1 MILIGSANLFAPSPT
16 KICHLGGIAWDMV
29 NPIGSLL
36 SGFLGIFVIAQEPYL
51 LGPSIHFYLSLNQV
65 WQISMARYK
74 RAPRV
79 FFGKYHILVYQKVV
93 LQPWC
98 QNMIFLLWKLC
109 LHVNLESFFFKIK
122 QVMSIFRLSRWCEIR
137 ILQNFEILKSCW
149 NFDISGWFACVP

>member
-1 MILIGSANLFAPSPT
+1 MVAQVFLPPPPRRIVISGWSP
-16 KICHLGGIAWDMV
+16 KIWLTIST
-29 NPIGSLL
+29 I
-36 SGFLGIFVIAQEPYL
+36 GFLGIFVIAQEPYL

-109 LHVNLESFFFKIK
+109 LHVNLESFIFSKLCQFFVCQSDAKSEFCKILK
-122 QVMSIFRLSRWCEIR
+122 FWNLA
-137 ILQNFEILKSCW
+137 EILIYLADLHVSHKYTK
-149 NFDISGWFACVP
+149 